1 MWHSADKVHRG
12 DPSVFHQFQESKKLC
27 INGVC
32 LEFLS
37 KFLSHNSKKLGR
49 GTLLCFRNFLV
60 SKNCLDKRV
69 GRGRG
74 IITTFRQKT
83 FVSQCR
89 RSSDEKSLAFHPF
102 QVSKY
107 FMNTTGM
114 SRFFVEDFLS
124 HSTKKPRR
132 GTLLSFRKFPVSKKI
147 MDKKCGVGGV
157 SQYTLRNVLSYS
169 AERNCRGIP

>member
-1 MWHSADKVHRG
+1 M
-12 DPSVFHQFQESKKLC
+12 FHQFQESKELC

-69 GRGRG
+69 GRGG
-74 IITTFRQKT
+74 GGVSQLSVNI

-89 RSSDEKSLAFHPF
+89 RSSDEKPLDFHPF

-107 FMNTTGM
+107 FMNRTGM
-114 SRFFVEDFLS
+114 S
-124 HSTKKPRR
+124 
-132 GTLLSFRKFPVSKKI
+132 
-147 MDKKCGVGGV
+147 
-157 SQYTLRNVLSYS
+157 
-169 AERNCRGIP
+169 